1 METLN
6 IMVRRD
12 PTEQNTIRTVSLW
25 LWFSTALAELKHVW
39 GNWTFVTETN
49 EMIIYGYSNKD
60 TQNGLQVK
68 FC

>member
-25 LWFSTALAELKHVW
+25 LWFSTALAELKQGW

-49 EMIIYGYSNKD
+49 EMIIYGYNNKD
-60 TQNGLQVK
+60 PQNDLQGK